1 MKKHYKYILAL
12 LLILTSLAGCS
23 VLKSDGGDKAIIHSN
38 EKKEAPDTSENGT
51 TNNINPGSVSVKPTD
66 EEQPTPKEPKLP
78 QDKLNQDAKKPG
90 VSNENAIQVV
100 GEPEAITVLVNKQ
113 NKLPDNYEPKDLV
126 YPDVRFIF
134 NGKLDKRKM
143 RAEAADALEAM
154 FAGAEKDGI
163 FLAGVSGYRSKAT
176 QEVLYNRYVKR
187 DGKKAAD
194 RYSARPGHSE
204 HQTGL
209 TMDISGS
216 TGKCAAQD
224 CFGDTKEA
232 KWLADYAYEYGFI
245 IRYPEGKEQITGYK
259 YEPWHLRFVGMEI
272 SKEVHEKDI
281 TLEEYFN
288 IVVPVDGKS

>member
-1 MKKHYKYILAL
+1 M
-12 LLILTSLAGCS
+12 
-23 VLKSDGGDKAIIHSN
+23 
-38 EKKEAPDTSENGT
+38 
-51 TNNINPGSVSVKPTD
+51 
-66 EEQPTPKEPKLP
+66 
-78 QDKLNQDAKKPG
+78 
-90 VSNENAIQVV
+90 